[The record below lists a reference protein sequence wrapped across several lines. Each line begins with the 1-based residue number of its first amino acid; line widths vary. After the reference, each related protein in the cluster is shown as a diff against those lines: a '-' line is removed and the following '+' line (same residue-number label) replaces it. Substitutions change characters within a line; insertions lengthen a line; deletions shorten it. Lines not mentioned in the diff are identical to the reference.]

1 MSLLIT
7 HAGIAAAIRAGD
19 LGIEYKITHISIGSA
34 GYVPNPDQ
42 TALVAEIQRK
52 AITRGALVAQGQ
64 LHFETVWDGDEEFEG
79 KELGYW
85 LEDGTLFAVDSRDGE
100 VITYKHKNTVVTEA
114 CELNLSASTIENITV
129 EFLGSPYAT
138 EQVSGTAKIATSAL
152 VIAGVDDA
160 TIVTPNKLNKKMAA
174 HKEEDNPHVQYPLA
188 GMTQGLPYNHTRIY
202 SLGEVC
208 YTKDEATGKVSYW
221 EWYSNTESLAGKDP
235 LDQANRRP
243 GWSDTTKPFYWKPF
257 SSKIP
262 GETMAWDSEL
272 VPEHM
277 IVAMGQQLP
286 VTVYHSLAAVKPEW
300 IDDTNPL
307 VLNIPDRR
315 GLFTRAADGSHW
327 LAGQSHDDAI
337 RNITGSFNASG
348 STGSASST
356 KTQGA
361 IALSNTSSWT
371 NYVNGQSGA
380 GYNLLFDA
388 SNVVPTSEEN
398 QPKGYIEWMGYAL

>member
-114 CELNLSASTIENITV
+114 CELNLAASTIENITV

-152 VIAGVDDA
+152 VIAGIDDT
-160 TIVTPNKLNKKMAA
+160 TIVTPKKL
-174 HKEEDNPHVQYPLA
+174 EEALSDKQFAKYDA
-188 GMTQGLPYNHTRIY
+188 TRAY
-202 SLGEVC
+202 SIGEVC
-208 YTKDEATGKVSYW
+208 YTKDTETGQVSYW
-221 EWYSNTESLAGKDP
+221 EWYSNVESLADKDP
-235 LDQANRRP
+235 LDTLNRQT
-243 GWSDTTKPFYWKPF
+243 GWIDETKPFYW
-257 SSKIP
+257 IP
-262 GETMAWDSEL
+262 YKKSRPGTPLWPWMSMIIPEGTLNVVGNSVPAAVFWRLAKALPEL
-272 VPEHM
+272 VNMNTGMIDFPETGGEFFRVLDQGRGLDTGRNIGSSQNQSIQHHGVSLLGKGVNDAVATGN
-277 IVAMGQQLP
+277 IVHLGRRGTGSDP
-286 VTVYHSLAAVKPEW
+286 VGILGYSGTAPEP
-300 IDDTNPL
+300 NQYYNNYA
-307 VLNIPDRR
+307 NIPYGFYSD
-315 GLFTRAADGSHW
+315 GEDETRPSN
-327 LAGQSHDDAI
+327 LA
-337 RNITGSFNASG
+337 F
-348 STGSASST
+348 
-356 KTQGA
+356 
-361 IALSNTSSWT
+361 LM
-371 NYVNGQSGA
+371 
-380 GYNLLFDA
+380 L
-388 SNVVPTSEEN
+388 
-398 QPKGYIEWMGYAL
+398 IEV